1 MFCSIHTCSLVGTAA
16 VSVTA
21 ETALYNGL
29 PYFYIVGLPDS
40 TVRESKERIRSA
52 IHSSGLTFPANRI
65 TVNLAPAA
73 LRKAGSAF
81 DFPIAIGILCSQGL
95 LPSDDQSLLSRSML
109 IGELSLDG
117 TLRPVQ
123 GALAMAQCA
132 SALKLDRI
140 VLPEE
145 NAAEAALLSEIEGI
159 EVIGVH
165 TLRQAFDYFRGFC
178 SLVPA
183 SSQAY
188 VPPAPDPSAYLAL
201 MGQPLTM
208 RALSISAAGFH
219 HILIWGPPGTGK
231 TMAAKTLYSLLP
243 PLSQSEY
250 LEVAAIYSSAG
261 LPLPPGR
268 PLRSPHHTIP
278 LHALTGGG
286 QIIHPGEIT
295 LAHQGVLFMDEFAEF
310 SGATLETLRQPLE
323 ERRICLNRLQ
333 QTVALP
339 ADFLMI
345 ASMNPCPC
353 GYYPDRSRCQCS
365 FAQIRQYLRHIRTP
379 LTDRIDLSVMM
390 NTPAFA
396 ALHPSS
402 SDSFTALCGQIRT
415 AQELQR
421 QRFLNQPF
429 QTNSHIPSDALPQ
442 FCPLDRE
449 GARLLQDAAGHYQF
463 SVRGCHRIV
472 RVART
477 IADLDQEPLI
487 RAAHLQEA
495 IHLRFSLQE
504 PSPT

>member
-1 MFCSIHTCSLVGTAA
+1 MFCSIHTCALVGTTA

-52 IHSSGLTFPANRI
+52 IHSSGLAFPASRI
-65 TVNLAPAA
+65 TVNLAPAS
-73 LRKAGSAF
+73 LKKAGSAF

-95 LPSDDQSLLSRSML
+95 IPFDERSPLSHSML
-109 IGELSLDG
+109 VGELSLDG

-123 GALAMAQCA
+123 GALAMAQSA
-132 SALKLDRI
+132 SAQNLDRI
-140 VLPEE
+140 VLPTE
-145 NAAEAALLSEIEGI
+145 NAAEAAVLSGI

-165 TLRQAFDYFRGFC
+165 TLHEAFDYFRGFC
-178 SLVPA
+178 AMVPA
-183 SSQAY
+183 CPQPY
-188 VPPAPDPSAYLAL
+188 IPPAPDPSAYLAL

-261 LPLPPGR
+261 LPLPSGR

-286 QIIHPGEIT
+286 QIIRPGEIT

-310 SGATLETLRQPLE
+310 SGSTLETLRQPLE
-323 ERRICLNRLQ
+323 ERQICLNRLQ
-333 QTVALP
+333 QTIVLP

-390 NTPAFA
+390 DTPALT
-396 ALHPSS
+396 ALRPPSF
-402 SDSFTALCGQIRT
+402 DSFTTLCGQIQT

-421 QRFLNQPF
+421 RRFIHLPF
-429 QTNSHIPSDALPQ
+429 QTNSHIPSDMLPQ
-442 FCPLDRE
+442 FCSLDSE
-449 GARLLQDAAGHYQF
+449 GARLLQDAAEHYQF
-463 SVRGCHRIV
+463 SIRGCHRV
-472 RVART
+472 LKVART

-487 RAAHLQEA
+487 RPFHLQEA

-504 PSPT
+504 PPPA